1 MKKMKKVLAML
12 LAMVM
17 VLGMSVTVSANQV
30 EKGVASKDDTATVSI
45 EGISG
50 GATVTLYQI
59 AKGVYGDSGK
69 GLIKYEYVEGIDELS
84 EQPTSGE
91 INEIHRSILN
101 GANVLEADRQ
111 TGITGTYK
119 SKELNSGAYLAI
131 ISEATDGSIY
141 NPVLLTV
148 SYNAQGMLESGNVNI
163 TDGYIYGSSAVAKKT
178 TPNVDK
184 EIVDGT
190 TSDGDKETASVGDVI
205 TYQIT
210 PTMPSYPENAKNKTF
225 FFADTMSEGLTFVFE
240 SLKINFKED
249 TTKAITVTKNND
261 GTLSFT
267 TEREGESIEI
277 AKATEGKNG
286 FYLNFSYDALLYNTN
301 TTVEDDVD
309 SMMLQTEQHIYT
321 PIIKYQAVLN
331 DKAIVGGDG
340 NPNDARMY
348 YSHEPNTGETFVP
361 GPNTPE
367 PNGST
372 PGVSKKEDKEIV
384 YTYQLAFLKTGE
396 GNDAEKLADA
406 VFGIYS
412 DANCENLI
420 DVVKTNKEGYA
431 VSSKVG
437 AGTYYIKELVAP
449 TGYTLNDK
457 IYSIKAEWKTATSTI
472 TTSNREWKYT
482 TNISEAK
489 NETQIGWIDT
499 KNTESTSDDVFYA
512 LDEYNGAA
520 VDDDVDNMGIEN
532 MPDGISLLPAYV
544 VYDKTKV
551 ETSEITTSNPGAGT
565 AATLIDPDGEE
576 ADSIPNTKLSALPST
591 GGIGTTIFTIGG
603 CAIMIIAAGLY
614 FATRRKSAK

>member
-30 EKGVASKDDTATVSI
+30 EEGVASKDDTATVTI

-69 GLIKYEYVEGIDELS
+69 GLIKYEYVKGIDELS

-91 INEIHRSILN
+91 INEIHQSILN
-101 GANVLEADRQ
+101 GASVLKVDEK
-111 TGITGTYK
+111 TGITGTYE
-119 SKELNSGAYLAI
+119 SEELNSGAYLAI
-131 ISEATDGSIY
+131 ISGATDGSIY

-148 SYNAQGMLESGNVNI
+148 SYNEQGVLESGNVNI

-190 TSDGDKETASVGDVI
+190 TPDGDKETASVGDVI

-240 SLKINFKED
+240 SLEINFEED
-249 TTKAITVTKNND
+249 ATKAITVTKNDD

-277 AKATEGKNG
+277 AKATKGTNG

-301 TTVEDDVD
+301 TTVEDDMD

-348 YSHEPNTGETFVP
+348 YSHEPNNGETFMP
-361 GPNTPE
+361 GPDTPE
-367 PNGST
+367 PDGST

-396 GNDAEKLADA
+396 GNDAEKLANA

-420 DVVKTNKEGYA
+420 DVVKTNEKGYA

-482 TNISEAK
+482 TNISEAE

-499 KNTESTSDDVFYA
+499 KNTENTSDDVFYA
-512 LDEYNGAA
+512 
-520 VDDDVDNMGIEN
+520 MGIEN

-591 GGIGTTIFTIGG
+591 GGIGTTIFTVGG